1 MSLKDKILNK
11 ETGIILY
18 GLTPPKEKNT
28 TDRIVEISQKQISRI
43 KNLDID
49 GLVLYDI
56 QDESDRIK
64 EERPFPFLPTIDP
77 AIYSRNY
84 LDELKIPK
92 IVYRCVGKYNEDEFS
107 KWLTSDIKTD
117 RFSVFVGAASKDQD
131 VNLKLREAYELRQKL
146 NPNLLLGGVTIP
158 ERHSQSENE
167 HLRVLSKIKSG
178 CKFFVSQAVYNLE
191 YSKNFLS
198 DYYHYCQEN
207 NLEMV
212 PIIFTFTPCGS
223 KKTLNFMK
231 WLGINIAKWLENDLL
246 NSEDILEQSLN
257 SSKKIFEELLDYALE
272 KGIPIGCNIESLS
285 IRKAE
290 IEASIELAEFVKET
304 FKKKVNKI

>member
-11 ETGIILY
+11 ESGIILY
-18 GLTPPKEKNT
+18 GLTPPKEKNSS
-28 TDRIVEISQKQISRI
+28 DKIAKISQKQISRI
-43 KNLDID
+43 KDLKID

-56 QDESDRIK
+56 QDESDRVK
-64 EERPFPFLPTIDP
+64 EERPFPFLPTVDP
-77 AIYSRNY
+77 AIYSSNY

-92 IVYRCVGKYNEDEFS
+92 IVYRCVGKYSKDQFS

-117 RFSVFVGAASKDQD
+117 RFSVFVGAASKKQE
-131 VNLKLREAYELRQKL
+131 VNLKLRKAYKLREEL
-146 NPNLLLGGVTIP
+146 NPKLLLGGVTIP
-158 ERHSQSENE
+158 ERHSQSQDE
-167 HLRVLSKIKSG
+167 HLRVLSKVESG
-178 CKFFVSQAVYNLE
+178 CKFFVSQAVYNLD

-198 DYYHYCQEN
+198 DYYHYCREN

-223 KKTLNFMK
+223 KKTLEFMK
-231 WLGINIAKWLENDLL
+231 WLGINIAQWLENDLL
-246 NSEDILEQSLN
+246 NSEDILKQSLN

-290 IEASIELAEFVKET
+290 IEASIELAEFVKNT
-304 FKKKVNKI
+304 FEKKANGI